1 MENTL
6 QNIILQEMET
16 LDGIMMATTNLTQ
29 NMDSAFE
36 RRFLY
41 KINFHK
47 PDLATRL
54 HIWQSMMP
62 DLSESDVAILAE
74 RYDFSGGQMEN
85 ITRKAT
91 VEHIL
96 TGHMPSLETLIG
108 FCEEENII
116 ENRPRIGY

>member
-1 MENTL
+1 
-6 QNIILQEMET
+6 MET
-16 LDGIMMATTNLTQ
+16 LDGIMMATTNLTE

-62 DLSESDVAILAE
+62 NLTESDVAILAE

-96 TGHMPSLETLIG
+96 TGQMPSLETLIG
-108 FCEEENII
+108 LCEEENIV
-116 ENRPRIGY
+116 ENRPRIGF